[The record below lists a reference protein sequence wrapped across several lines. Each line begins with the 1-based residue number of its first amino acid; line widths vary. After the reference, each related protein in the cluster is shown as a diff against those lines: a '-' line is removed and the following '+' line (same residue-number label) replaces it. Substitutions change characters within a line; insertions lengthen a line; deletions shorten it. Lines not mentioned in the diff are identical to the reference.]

1 MTWAPP
7 NQRGVLVGSLRAVT
21 RPARDARRV
30 TTPRN
35 PVRLTGG
42 QARLLPADWA
52 PGGHRRPEELP
63 WPSRER
69 LAKVPSYD
77 PKAAWTSPRS
87 NRLRVPIV
95 RNAPSGPVSP
105 SSGNSDPD
113 FPVLPRRPLGAKRNL
128 EGRHAPVKAAFPLV
142 RRVCPGR
149 DG

>member
-1 MTWAPP
+1 M
-7 NQRGVLVGSLRAVT
+7 SLRF
-21 RPARDARRV
+21 PAWRARKV

-77 PKAAWTSPRS
+77 PEAAWTSPR
-87 NRLRVPIV
+87 NVGMRVPIV
-95 RNAPSGPVSP
+95 RDAPSGPVSP

-128 EGRHAPVKAAFPLV
+128 EGGHAAVKAAFSLV
-142 RRVCPGR
+142 RRVCAARG
-149 DG
+149 G